1 MPSCYQ
7 PLVHAVRTKPG
18 SGYRGTVNP
27 RPHVIFT
34 NGRSGSNYVA
44 NLLNAH
50 PHVTNYG
57 EVMGEFSPAYKAHE
71 RLKVWGRNIEEYL
84 DTVLTSRSYFEAAQ
98 VFSAAQRLRRRQR
111 PNWKRWSTTESVGF
125 KEFGIRFERRGLDDF
140 LATRPHIPV
149 ISLVREN
156 TFDRVVSVHRMAQ
169 TNEIAAAHSHGSGSD
184 RSISIPIDVM
194 LGDLEVYEEEKAYQ
208 LSIVDGLDSARVL
221 HITYEDLFASGEAQ
235 STFRTELFD
244 LVGVRDADVA
254 SSHRR
259 ISDRPIED
267 RLANYG
273 EIREAVKATPFACYL
288 PA

>member
-1 MPSCYQ
+1 MS
-7 PLVHAVRTKPG
+7 
-18 SGYRGTVNP
+18 P

-57 EVMGEFSPAYKAHE
+57 EVMGEFSPAFKMHR
-71 RLKVWGRNIEEYL
+71 RLKVWGRSIEEYL

-98 VFSAAQRLRRRQR
+98 AFSAAQHVRRRQR
-111 PNWKRWSTTESVGF
+111 PNHKRWATTESVGF
-125 KEFGIRFERRGLDDF
+125 KEFGIRFERRGLDDY
-140 LATRPHIPV
+140 LAARPHIPV

-169 TNEIAAAHSHGSGSD
+169 TNEIAAAHSHGPGSD
-184 RSISIPIDVM
+184 TAISIPVETM
-194 LGDLEVYEEEKAYQ
+194 LHDLEVYEQEKAYQ
-208 LSIVDGLDSARVL
+208 LGIVNGIDAGRVL
-221 HITYEDLFASGEAQ
+221 HITYEELFASDQAQ
-235 STFRTELFD
+235 VDYRADLFD
-244 LVGVRDADVA
+244 LIGVVDADVE

-259 ISDRPIED
+259 ISDKPIHE
-267 RLANYG
+267 RLSNYA
-273 EIREAVKATPFACYL
+273 EIRDAVRASPFAGYL